1 MSTPTVTWTTDTADA
16 MVDAARR
23 AHHGRAPVDLEVP
36 CLDGSS
42 FTRTYAPTYGTYVDS
57 PPRVSAAHVPG
68 MSTLIVGVSG
78 KKRAGK
84 DTIAELLTSEHGFT
98 RVAFAD
104 AVREVLYETNPMLWS
119 LRWLW
124 RTLRGNPMRVAEL
137 VDTLGWEQAKAQP
150 EVRRLLQRL
159 ATEAARKVLGPS
171 IWVTT
176 GMAKVAEVDGPVV
189 ITDVRFANEVAAI
202 RAAGGV
208 LIRVNRPSIV
218 SRDTHKSEV
227 ELDDYDDF
235 DAVLVNDGTVADLQA
250 DALAAVMAVT
260 GARR

>member
-1 MSTPTVTWTTDTADA
+1 MSAPTWTQDTADA

-23 AHHGRAPVDLEVP
+23 AHHGGAPVDLEVT

-42 FTRTYAPTYGTYVDS
+42 FTRTYSPQYGRYADS
-57 PPRVSAAHVPG
+57 PRMPSAAHLLR

-78 KKRAGK
+78 KKRTGK
-84 DTIAELLTSEHGFT
+84 DTIAELLTGEHGYT

-104 AVREVLYETNPMLWS
+104 AVREVLYETNPMLFS

-171 IWVTT
+171 IWVDT
-176 GMAKVAEVDGPVV
+176 GMAKAAAVDGPVV
-189 ITDVRFANEVAAI
+189 ITDVRFPNEVAAI
-202 RAAGGV
+202 RAAGGIV
-208 LIRVNRPSIV
+208 IRVNRPSVV
-218 SRDTHKSEV
+218 STDTHESEV
-227 ELDDYDDF
+227 ALDDHDGF
-235 DAVLVNDGTVADLQA
+235 DAVLTNDATVADLQA
-250 DALAAVMAVT
+250 AALAAIGSITA
-260 GARR
+260 ARR